1 MRVTQRR
8 ERLRKGRVGAEGK
21 RSRTVAVRRVCRGE
35 EKERRKTWA
44 ERGRGRQWIGEGS

>member
-8 ERLRKGRVGAEGK
+8 ERLGKGSVGAVGK

-35 EKERRKTWA
+35 EKER
-44 ERGRGRQWIGEGS
+44 GRGRQWIGEGS